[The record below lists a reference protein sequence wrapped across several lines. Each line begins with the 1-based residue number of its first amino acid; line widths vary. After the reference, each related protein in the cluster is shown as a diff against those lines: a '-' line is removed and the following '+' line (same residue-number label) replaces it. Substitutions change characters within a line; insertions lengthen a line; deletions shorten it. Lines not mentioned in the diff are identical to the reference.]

1 MIQHGDDDG
10 GVDARVDV
18 LMADRAGHGAF
29 GRVFRHECAAAAAE
43 AVCGIPALQTLTGG
57 AGEGRF
63 ARLGIAV
70 GDGGDIAPALR
81 RFDRLPR
88 QTYGTVVEAKGPM
101 DSDVREIGTSRQTQ
115 GIRGAQHALWAV
127 DEQQV
132 RGLRLCRGEFNVI
145 CMGRDILQH
154 GHRTSFHEIG
164 NSDGLPGGHR
174 DFSSQV
180 TSYHRPNL

>member
-10 GVDARVDV
+10 GVDARVYV

-63 ARLGIAV
+63 TRLGVAV
-70 GDGGDIAPALR
+70 GNGGDIAPALR

-88 QTYGTVVEAKGPM
+88 QKYGTVVEAKGKM
-101 DSDVREIGTSRQTQ
+101 DGDVREIGTPRQAQ

-132 RGLRLCRGEFNVI
+132 RGAAPR
-145 CMGRDILQH
+145 GRDSRRFRH
-154 GHRTSFHEIG
+154 STHRQRAQRRARHS
-164 NSDGLPGGHR
+164 SSLAPDCPPPRRARDRRCCAPQGGG
-174 DFSSQV
+174 
-180 TSYHRPNL
+180 